1 MSAKAWRA
9 AYTEKPVDWR
19 APIQEELRE
28 VENFLS
34 ETIHSDVQTINDVF
48 DHLLSAGGKRLR
60 PALVIL
66 SSQTAFDTDT
76 NHERVTAVAAV
87 VELIHMASLMH
98 DDVIDHSDSRR
109 GRVTAN
115 AFWGNRISIL
125 SGDYIL
131 AKAFRLLLKDNDQ
144 RIMDTI
150 ADTTTK
156 MSEIEVLQ
164 SMCEH
169 SIENWKKNYWEIVR
183 NKTAGFMSACC
194 RCGAIL
200 SGADSSTEEAL
211 AKYGMELG
219 MAFQLT
225 DDILDI
231 AGEQDVVGKPI
242 GSDLREG
249 KFTLP
254 VLIAFDAI
262 PEEEKE
268 SIRKALERPENT
280 EDDVRKLCEKIRSLG
295 AVESAREQAKS
306 FIERANDHLKSLP
319 PSDARDAL
327 TTLSSNILYRTR

>member
-1 MSAKAWRA
+1 MSAKEWRA
-9 AYTEKPVDWR
+9 EYTAKPAYWLESV
-19 APIQEELRE
+19 RE
-28 VENFLS
+28 DISKVESFLS
-34 ETIHSDVQTINDVF
+34 EVVHSKVQTINDVS

-66 SSQTAFDTDT
+66 SSRTALGTGAK
-76 NHERVTAVAAV
+76 HERVTSVAAA

-131 AKAFRLLLKDNDQ
+131 AKAFGLLLKDNNQ

-150 ADTTTK
+150 ADTTTR

-164 SMCEH
+164 SICEH
-169 SIENWKKNYWEIVR
+169 SIDKWRKYYWEIVR
-183 NKTAGFMSACC
+183 YKTAGFMSACC

-200 SGADSSTEEAL
+200 SGADSSTEESL
-211 AKYGMELG
+211 AEYGMDLG

-231 AGEQDVVGKPI
+231 AGEQDVTGKPI

-254 VLIAFDAI
+254 VLLALDSI
-262 PEEEKE
+262 PEDEKQ
-268 SIRKALERPENT
+268 SVYKTLEKSENT
-280 EDDVRKLCEKIRSLG
+280 EDDVRVLCEKIRSLG
-295 AVESAREQAKS
+295 AIESAREQAKS
-306 FIERANDHLKSLP
+306 FIESANDHLKTLP
-319 PSDARDAL
+319 SSDARDAL
-327 TTLSSNILYRTR
+327 ISLSSNILYRTR

>member
-1 MSAKAWRA
+1 MSAKAWRIDNKDKSA
-9 AYTEKPVDWR
+9 DWQ
-19 APIQEELRE
+19 ASVKEEIHE
-28 VENFLS
+28 VEAFLADTICS
-34 ETIHSDVQTINDVF
+34 EVPTIKEVA

-66 SSQTAFDTDT
+66 SSRAAIGPAANQ
-76 NHERVTAVAAV
+76 RVRAIAAA
-87 VELIHMASLMH
+87 VELIHMATLMH

-131 AKAFRLLLKDNDQ
+131 AKAFRLLLKDDDQ
-144 RIMDTI
+144 RVMDAI
-150 ADTTTK
+150 ADTTIR
-156 MSEIEVLQ
+156 MSESEVLQ
-164 SMCEH
+164 SLCEH
-169 SIENWKKNYWEIVR
+169 SIESWRKNYWEIVR
-183 NKTAGFMSACC
+183 HKTAGFLSACC

-200 SGADSSTEEAL
+200 SGADSSTEESL
-211 AKYGMELG
+211 AGYGMELG

-254 VLIAFDAI
+254 VLLAI
-262 PEEEKE
+262 DSMPKEEKMLACQ
-268 SIRKALERPENT
+268 ILERSENT
-280 EDDVRKLCEKIRSLG
+280 EEDVREFCKKIRSLD
-295 AVESAREQAKS
+295 AIESAREQAQS
-306 FIERANDHLKSLP
+306 FVERANEHLMNLP
-319 PSDARDAL
+319 PSDAKAAL
-327 TTLSSNILYRTR
+327 ISLSSHIIYRTR